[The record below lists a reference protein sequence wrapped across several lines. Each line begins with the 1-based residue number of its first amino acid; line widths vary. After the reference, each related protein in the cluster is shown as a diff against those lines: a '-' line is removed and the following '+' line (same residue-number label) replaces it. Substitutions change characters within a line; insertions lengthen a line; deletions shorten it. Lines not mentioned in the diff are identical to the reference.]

1 MKEKEVEIK
10 KPERK
15 KTKKEIVKMLLNNG
29 TMNEVEDENELLE
42 ALIDNPIA
50 IDVDKEELKS
60 LKFGDKIADK
70 VTEGAGSWSF
80 IICFI
85 LFLIVWILLNLF
97 VVKIDAFPFILLNL
111 LLSCVA
117 ALQAPVILMS
127 QNRQA
132 KKDSLRN
139 QNDFRIDLKSE
150 LILEELHDKMEKI
163 LENQKKLLKELEEE
177 KTDKSEVDNLKN

>member
-1 MKEKEVEIK
+1 MKEEIRK
-10 KPERK
+10 TERK
-15 KTKKEIVKMLLNNG
+15 KTKKEIVRMLLNNG
-29 TMNEVEDENELLE
+29 TMNDVEDENELLE

-50 IDVDKEELKS
+50 IDVDKEELKN
-60 LKFGDKIADK
+60 LKFGDRISDK
-70 VTEGAGSWSF
+70 LTESAGSWTF

-85 LFLIVWILLNLF
+85 LFLVFWILMNIF
-97 VVKIDAFPFILLNL
+97 IIKVDTFPFILLNL

-163 LENQKKLLKELEEE
+163 LENQRKIMRELEQKKEE
-177 KTDKSEVDNLKN
+177 NITNNV

>member
-1 MKEKEVEIK
+1 MIEKEIK
-10 KPERK
+10 KPEKR

-29 TMNEVEDENELLE
+29 TMNDVEDENELLD

-70 VTEGAGSWSF
+70 VTEGAGSWNF
-80 IICFI
+80 IIGFI
-85 LFLIVWILLNLF
+85 LFLAFWIIINSFFIELD
-97 VVKIDAFPFILLNL
+97 KFPFILLNL
-111 LLSCVA
+111 LLSCIA

-150 LILEELHDKMEKI
+150 LILEELHDKMERI
-163 LENQKKLLKELEEE
+163 IENQKKIIKELELE
-177 KTDKSEVDNLKN
+177 KNNNNNQDDLTQ

>member
-1 MKEKEVEIK
+1 MKEKEIK

-29 TMNEVEDENELLE
+29 TMNEVEDENELLD

-50 IDVDKEELKS
+50 IDVDKEELKN
-60 LKFGDKIADK
+60 LKTGDRIADK
-70 VTEGAGSWSF
+70 VTEGAGSWTF

-85 LFLIVWILLNLF
+85 LFLIIWILLNLF
-97 VVKIDAFPFILLNL
+97 VIKVDAFPFILLNL
-111 LLSCVA
+111 MLSCIA

-163 LENQKKLLKELEEE
+163 LENQRKIIRELDKEKIENNEIN
-177 KTDKSEVDNLKN
+177 D

>member
-1 MKEKEVEIK
+1 MKEKEIK
-10 KPERK
+10 KPEKK

-29 TMNEVEDENELLE
+29 TMNDVEDENELLD

-50 IDVDKEELKS
+50 IDVDKEELKT
-60 LKFGDKIADK
+60 LKIGDRIADK
-70 VTEGAGSWSF
+70 VTEGAGSWTF
-80 IICFI
+80 IISFL
-85 LFLIVWILLNLF
+85 LFLFTWVILNLF
-97 VVKIDAFPFILLNL
+97 FIKLDEFPFILLNL
-111 LLSCVA
+111 LLSCIA

-150 LILEELHDKMEKI
+150 LILEELHDRMERI
-163 LENQKKLLKELEEE
+163 LENQRKILKELEKE
-177 KTDKSEVDNLKN
+177 KTDENETNN

>member
-1 MKEKEVEIK
+1 MKEKEIK
-10 KPERK
+10 KPEKK

-29 TMNEVEDENELLE
+29 TMNDVEDENELLD

-50 IDVDKEELKS
+50 IDVDKEEIKT

-70 VTEGAGSWSF
+70 VTEGAGSWTF
-80 IICFI
+80 IISFL
-85 LFLIVWILLNLF
+85 LFLFTWVILNLF
-97 VVKIDAFPFILLNL
+97 FIKLDEFPFILLNL
-111 LLSCVA
+111 LLSCIA

-150 LILEELHDKMEKI
+150 LILEELHDQMEKI
-163 LENQKKLLKELEEE
+163 LENQRKLMKELEKEKVEE
-177 KTDKSEVDNLKN
+177 NGSND

>member
-1 MKEKEVEIK
+1 MKEKEIK
-10 KPERK
+10 KPDRK

-29 TMNEVEDENELLE
+29 TMNDVEDENELLD

-50 IDVDKEELKS
+50 IDVDKEELKN
-60 LKFGDKIADK
+60 LKFGDRIADK
-70 VTEGAGSWSF
+70 VTEGAGSWTF

-85 LFLIVWILLNLF
+85 LFLICWILLNIF
-97 VVKIDAFPFILLNL
+97 VIKVDTFPFILLNL

-150 LILEELHDKMEKI
+150 LILEELHGKMEKI
-163 LENQKKLLKELEEE
+163 LENQRKIVRELEKDKIENEE
-177 KTDKSEVDNLKN
+177 INN

>member
-1 MKEKEVEIK
+1 MKEKGIK

-29 TMNEVEDENELLE
+29 TMNDVEDENELLD

-50 IDVDKEELKS
+50 IDVDKEELKN
-60 LKFGDKIADK
+60 LKFGDRIADK
-70 VTEGAGSWSF
+70 VTEGAGSWTF

-85 LFLIVWILLNLF
+85 LFLICWILLNLF
-97 VVKIDAFPFILLNL
+97 VIKVDTFPFILLNL

-163 LENQKKLLKELEEE
+163 LENQRKIIRELEKEQVE
-177 KTDKSEVDNLKN
+177 NTEVKN